1 MLLETAGGAAFGAIL
16 RLVPE
21 AFKIWDRKNE
31 RAHELA
37 MQDKAL
43 AFEQLRGANRLEEIR
58 AEGEEKY
65 DQGALAALIESVKAQ
80 ARTASKR
87 IDELTQSVRPV
98 TTYALLTLYIAVKL
112 LLTVAALTAAAVGLL
127 LQSDLSLVAFLQAFT
142 VTLKEVAAVI
152 WTPADAALLAGV
164 FNFWFLGRV
173 FDKAGR

>member
-1 MLLETAGGAAFGAIL
+1 MILETAGGALLGGL
-16 RLVPE
+16 MRLAPE

-43 AFEQLRGANRLEEIR
+43 AFEQLRGANRLEEIK

-65 DQGALAALIESVKAQ
+65 DQGALAALIESVRAQ
-80 ARTASKR
+80 ARPVSRR

-98 TTYALLTLYIAVKL
+98 VTYALLILYIAVKL
-112 LLTVAALTAAAVGLL
+112 LLTVAVLTAALVGLL
-127 LQSDLSLVAFLQAFT
+127 QQPDLTLVTFLQAFT
-142 VTLKEVAAVI
+142 QTIKEVVTVI
-152 WTPADAALLAGV
+152 WTPADAALLAGT